1 MPPPFSY
8 DFWQNLWPSFLGA
21 GWAPQ
26 PVDKI
31 TGRFVDQRHTTAGR
45 PLEWAPELRNAR
57 LTVGA
62 TTSPW
67 DKSITGIPVQRV
79 APSAPLQT
87 VTVNNTYTGTVRQ
100 VKVPRPPRGFWVEGN
115 PNPAGAWDCHVI
127 VVCVETGEA
136 WELIGFTEATSM
148 ALAAGHWR
156 NGALVDGEPV
166 CAANV
171 QMSALLSAPGDPSH
185 RRGLVLTNYV
195 GADGDKKPGT
205 GWPACGDLLR
215 QPVQRRS

>member
-45 PLEWAPELRNAR
+45 PFEWAPELRNAR

-67 DKSITGIPVQRV
+67 AKSITGIPVQRTDRELSGLGV
-79 APSAPLQT
+79 A
-87 VTVNNTYTGTVRQ
+87 
-100 VKVPRPPRGFWVEGN
+100 
-115 PNPAGAWDCHVI
+115 
-127 VVCVETGEA
+127 
-136 WELIGFTEATSM
+136 
-148 ALAAGHWR
+148 
-156 NGALVDGEPV
+156 VDGGV
-166 CAANV
+166 
-171 QMSALLSAPGDPSH
+171 ALRFKDY
-185 RRGLVLTNYV
+185 RTE
-195 GADGDKKPGT
+195 GADRWSTEPELHT
-205 GWPACGDLLR
+205 SA
-215 QPVQRRS
+215 